1 LIGALNPCP
10 FRVGGGPTPSSR
22 AYTVIRDAVG
32 EGGSAPN
39 DRGIDGLWR
48 RSRAKGLAAAT
59 SSTRRALL
67 QAFPH
72 LATDLLPYYER
83 ILGIAPPTGATEPQ
97 RVDEVVE
104 RWTRVAIRST
114 PELEAAL
121 QVIDP
126 RLSLLHPTDA
136 TSITTQGGRVFEAHD
151 STDEGPAFALP
162 GGLSQLPN
170 FSTRHVVSVR
180 FTLGYDGVPNLADQR
195 VIERARELLR
205 TALGSDTDFTIST
218 GPLVLGVTP
227 LGLGAL

>member
-1 LIGALNPCP
+1 MVGSLNPVP
-10 FRVGGGPTPSSR
+10 FQVGGGPTATER
-22 AYTVIRDAVG
+22 AYRILRDAVG

-48 RSRAKGLAAAT
+48 RSRALGLAAAT

-83 ILGIAPPTGATEPQ
+83 ILGIHPPTGATDPQ
-97 RVDEVVE
+97 RVDVVVE
-104 RWTRVAIRST
+104 EWTRFAIRST
-114 PELEAAL
+114 PELEQAL
-121 QVIDP
+121 QKIDL
-126 RLSLLHPTDA
+126 RLSLLQITDD
-136 TSITTQGGRVFEAHD
+136 TSTTTMGGRVFEAHAGA
-151 STDEGPAFALP
+151 SEGPAFGLP
-162 GGLSQLPN
+162 GGFSQLPN
-170 FSTRHVVSVR
+170 FSTRQVVSVR
-180 FTLGYDGVPNLADQR
+180 FTLGYAGVPNVADQR